1 MEKSTMKLKIL
12 MTLAIG
18 PILLNCQAP
27 QKGFT
32 TEFDVLPQMVYP
44 KYRRWVT
51 PDNGDVATYTSP
63 SLQWPS
69 KKSQVFEVRVARDKA
84 FTKELTT
91 IRDVSFSVINIH
103 KKLTSGQWYLQY
115 KAQKDDW
122 SDIASFTINDK
133 SIDFVPPTFE
143 RLLESIPKDHSRV
156 MIKKEDWARL
166 QSKSISYRETSK
178 IIEEANRVIGMKIPS
193 ELDAIIQFE
202 GRDDNET
209 NKIKN

>member
-18 PILLNCQAP
+18 PILLNCQSP
-27 QKGFT
+27 QQSFT

-84 FTKELTT
+84 FTKELT
-91 IRDVSFSVINIH
+91 IIKDISFSVINIH
-103 KKLTSGQWYLQY
+103 KKL
-115 KAQKDDW
+115 
-122 SDIASFTINDK
+122 
-133 SIDFVPPTFE
+133 E
-143 RLLESIPKDHSRV
+143 
-156 MIKKEDWARL
+156 
-166 QSKSISYRETSK
+166 
-178 IIEEANRVIGMKIPS
+178 
-193 ELDAIIQFE
+193 
-202 GRDDNET
+202 
-209 NKIKN
+209 

>member
-18 PILLNCQAP
+18 PILLNCQSP

-69 KKSQVFEVRVARDKA
+69 KKSQVFEVRVAR
-84 FTKELTT
+84 
-91 IRDVSFSVINIH
+91 I
-103 KKLTSGQWYLQY
+103 
-115 KAQKDDW
+115 
-122 SDIASFTINDK
+122 
-133 SIDFVPPTFE
+133 
-143 RLLESIPKDHSRV
+143 RLL
-156 MIKKEDWARL
+156 
-166 QSKSISYRETSK
+166 QKSLLPLE
-178 IIEEANRVIGMKIPS
+178 MFHF
-193 ELDAIIQFE
+193 L
-202 GRDDNET
+202 
-209 NKIKN
+209 